1 MKQLVV
7 GILAHVDAG
16 KTTLSEALLYGAGAI
31 RQLGRVDHG
40 DAHLDTHPLE
50 RQRGITIFSKQA
62 NFQLGDTRVQLLDT
76 PGHLDF
82 GPEAERTL
90 QVLDYAILVISGTD
104 GVQAHTR
111 TLWQLLRRQG
121 VPTLLFINKMDLPGA
136 DRQALIKELQEK
148 LSPHCLDFGQGNALG
163 EELALCDE
171 AFMEQYLEDRPFTQD
186 QVAEAIAGEKVF
198 PCWFGSAL
206 RLEGADQLADGLERF
221 TRMPPYPQAFGAMVY
236 KISRDPAGVRLT
248 HMKITGGSLEP
259 KTLLQSSRPR
269 PWAEKADQI
278 RVCEGARTTPV
289 EKATPGMVVAVTG
302 LTQTCPGLGLGIQP
316 DAPAPLL
323 TPVLGYQMILSP
335 EQDPGQWYPK
345 LKELEE
351 EDPTLAL
358 VWQSRTRQL
367 EVRVMGPVQLEVLT
381 QEIKARW
388 DLDVAFGK
396 GSILYRETIAAP
408 VEGIGHFEPLR
419 HYAEVHLLLEP
430 GERGSGLKF
439 ASRVSTD
446 QLAANWQNLILT
458 HLEEKQHLGV
468 LTGSPITDMT
478 ITLVAGRAHL
488 KHTEGGDFRQATY
501 RAVRQGLMEAR
512 SILLEPVY
520 RYTLQVPTQNLGR
533 AMTDLQQMGAEFD
546 PPQDQGETALL
557 TGTCPV
563 ATMGEYSRTLAA
575 YSKGLG
581 RLSCTV
587 AGYAPCYNTQEVM
600 EAMGYDPL
608 GDQEN
613 TPDSVFCS
621 HGAGHTVPWDQVPA
635 HAHLGTLRLGL
646 APREEEAAPARSRTA
661 SPASDRELEAIFENA
676 NYRRSSKPQLP
687 SLRPGNAR
695 QELPENF
702 PWQPVDGE
710 YLLVD
715 GYNIIFAWED
725 LNALARTNL
734 PGARDA
740 LIHLMENYQGYKKTG
755 VILVFDAYRV
765 PGGTE
770 KVEQHGGLYV
780 IYTREAETAD
790 SYIERTTYQIGKK
803 YRVRVAT
810 SDGAEQAIILGAG
823 ALRMSARM
831 LREELNATQ
840 AEIAQIIRE
849 HNQRRG

>member
-16 KTTLSEALLYGAGAI
+16 KTTLSEALLYAGGAI

-62 NFQLGDTRVQLLDT
+62 NFQLGETRVQLVDT

-82 GPEAERTL
+82 GSEAERTL

-111 TLWQLLRRQG
+111 TLWKLLERQE
-121 VPTLLFINKMDLPGA
+121 VPVFLFVNKMDLPGA
-136 DRQALIKELQEK
+136 DRQALLKELQEK
-148 LSPHCLDFGQGNALG
+148 LSPACLDFGDGAQLG
-163 EELALCDE
+163 EQLALLGEDL
-171 AFMEQYLEDRPFTQD
+171 MEQYLSDLPFTRD
-186 QVAEAIAGEKVF
+186 QITTLAAERKVF
-198 PCWFGSAL
+198 PCYFGSAL
-206 RLEGADQLADGLERF
+206 RMEGVDRLVQGLEEY
-221 TRMPPYPQAFGAMVY
+221 THTPAYPEAFGAMVY
-236 KISRDPAGVRLT
+236 KISRDPSGNRLT

-259 KTLLQSSRPR
+259 KTLLQSSRPQ
-269 PWAEKADQI
+269 PWAEKVDQI
-278 RVCEGARTTPV
+278 RVCDGAKYTPV
-289 EKATPGMVVAVTG
+289 NQAEKGMVVAVTG
-302 LTQTCPGLGLGIQP
+302 LTHTCPGLGLGIQP
-316 DAPAPLL
+316 DAPAPVL
-323 TPVLGYQMILSP
+323 TPVLGYEMRLP
-335 EQDPGQWYPK
+335 EGEDPARWYPQ

-367 EVRVMGPVQLEVLT
+367 EVRVMGQVQLEVLT
-381 QEIKARW
+381 QRVKQRW
-388 DLDVAFGK
+388 GLDVTFGS
-396 GSILYRETIAAP
+396 GTILYRETIAAP

-439 ASRVSTD
+439 AAQVSTD
-446 QLAANWQNLILT
+446 QLAPNWQNLVLT
-458 HLEEKQHLGV
+458 HLEEKKHLGV
-468 LTGSPITDMT
+468 LTGSPITDMK

-501 RAVRQGLMEAR
+501 RAVRQGLMQAQ

-520 RYTLQVPTQNLGR
+520 QYTLQVPTQNLGR
-533 AMTDLQQMGAEFD
+533 AMTDLQQMGAAFD
-546 PPQDQGETALL
+546 PPLDQGENSVL
-557 TGTCPV
+557 TGICPV

-575 YSKGLG
+575 YTKGLG

-587 AGYAPCYNTQEVM
+587 AGYAPCHNTQEVV
-600 EAMGYDPL
+600 EGIGYNPTADL
-608 GDQEN
+608 EN

-621 HGAGHTVPWDQVPA
+621 HGAGYTVAWDQVPA

-646 APREEEAAPARSRTA
+646 PQEEETAPRTRSTGPAT
-661 SPASDRELEAIFENA
+661 DRELEAIFENA
-676 NYRRSSKPQLP
+676 NYRRSSRPDLP
-687 SLRPGNAR
+687 SRQAGNAR
-695 QELPENF
+695 QELPDNI
-702 PWQPVDGE
+702 PWQPLDGE

-734 PGARDA
+734 AGARDA
-740 LIHLMENYQGYKKTG
+740 LIHLMANYQGYKKIG

-765 PGGTE
+765 PGGTGAVE
-770 KVEQHGGLYV
+770 KHGGLYV
-780 IYTREAETAD
+780 IYTKEAETAD

-823 ALRMSARM
+823 ALRMSAGM
-831 LREELNATQ
+831 LRQEMNATRD
-840 AEIAQIIRE
+840 EISRIIEE